1 MRKLLLFLIT
11 LIFLYGCNTKVVN
24 DPELEGF
31 VQILT
36 GKFSSKKQ
44 ANEDSGYA
52 AVCLINTPIWLNQSG
67 YWFYQE
73 LFNEEKKTAIYNQR
87 IINIKRV
94 DSITLSS
101 ISYVIPNQKKYI
113 NGWKD
118 ASLFNHLTI
127 DSLTIRDGCDVFFRK
142 KTSTI
147 YQGKT
152 HKNSCSSTLSEKI
165 KYTTSNIVVSSKK
178 ISSWDRGYDSK
189 GKQVW
194 GKIQGPY
201 NFIKV
206 IENQ

>member
-1 MRKLLLFLIT
+1 MRKLLPFLIS
-11 LIFLYGCNTKVVN
+11 LIFLCNCKTKVVN

-44 ANEDSGYA
+44 AQEESGYA
-52 AVCLINTPIWLNQSG
+52 AVCLINTPIWQNQSG

-73 LFNEEKKTAIYNQR
+73 LFSEEKSTAIYNQR
-87 IINIKRV
+87 IIQIKRV

-101 ISYVIPNQKKYI
+101 TSYVIPNQKKYT

-118 ASLFNHLTI
+118 ASLFNQLTI
-127 DSLTIRDGCDVFFRK
+127 DSLTIREGCDVYFRK

-152 HKNSCSSTLSEKI
+152 YKNSCSSSFSKKI
-165 KYTTSNIVVSSKK
+165 EYTTSNIVISSKK

-201 NFIKV
+201 NFIRV

>member
-1 MRKLLLFLIT
+1 MRKLLPFLIT
-11 LIFLYGCNTKVVN
+11 LIFLCNCNSKVVN
-24 DPELEGF
+24 DPELEDF

-44 ANEDSGYA
+44 AKEESGYA
-52 AVCLINTPIWLNQSG
+52 AVCLINSPIWKDQSG

-73 LFNEEKKTAIYNQR
+73 LFNEEKSTAIYNQR

-94 DSITLSS
+94 DSITISS
-101 ISYVIPNQKKYI
+101 SSYIIPNQKKYI

-118 ASLFNHLTI
+118 TSLFNQLTI
-127 DSLTIRDGCDVFFRK
+127 DSLTVRAGCDVYFKK

-152 HKNSCSSTLSEKI
+152 SKNSCSSSFSKKI
-165 KYTTSNIVVSSKK
+165 KYTTSNIVMSRNK
-178 ISSWDRGYDSK
+178 ISSWDRGYDSE

-194 GKIQGPY
+194 GKIEGPY
-201 NFIKV
+201 DFIRV
-206 IENQ
+206 IEN

>member
-11 LIFLYGCNTKVVN
+11 LILLYNCNTNVVT

-31 VQILT
+31 VRILT

-44 ANEDSGYA
+44 AKEESGYA
-52 AVCLINTPIWLNQSG
+52 AVCLINTPIWKHQSG

-73 LFNEEKKTAIYNQR
+73 LFSEEKSTAIYNQR

-101 ISYVIPNQKKYI
+101 TSYIIPNQKKYI
-113 NGWKD
+113 NGWKNP
-118 ASLFNHLTI
+118 SLFDQLTT
-127 DSLTIRDGCDVFFRK
+127 DSLTVREGCDVYFKK

-152 HKNSCSSTLSEKI
+152 SKNSCSSSFSKKI
-165 KYTTSNIVVSSKK
+165 LYTTSNIVISSKK
-178 ISSWDRGYDSK
+178 ISSWDRGYDK
-189 GKQVW
+189 EGKQVW

-201 NFIKV
+201 NFIRV
-206 IENQ
+206 TENQ

>member
-1 MRKLLLFLIT
+1 MRKLLPFLIT
-11 LIFLYGCNTKVVN
+11 LIFLCNCNSKVVN
-24 DPELEGF
+24 DPELEDF

-44 ANEDSGYA
+44 AKEESGYA
-52 AVCLINTPIWLNQSG
+52 AVCLINSPIWKDQSG

-73 LFNEEKKTAIYNQR
+73 LFNEEKSTAIYNQR

-94 DSITLSS
+94 DSITISS
-101 ISYVIPNQKKYI
+101 SSYIIPNKKKYI

-118 ASLFNHLTI
+118 TSLFNQLTI
-127 DSLTIRDGCDVFFRK
+127 DSLTVRAGCDVYFKK

-152 HKNSCSSTLSEKI
+152 SKNSCSSSFSKKI
-165 KYTTSNIVVSSKK
+165 KYTTSNIVMSRNK
-178 ISSWDRGYDSK
+178 ISSWDRGYDSE

-194 GKIQGPY
+194 GKIEGPY
-201 NFIKV
+201 DFIRV
-206 IENQ
+206 IEN